1 MVHFG
6 AVYVTEDAYFAE
18 EPQKRVGWFKW
29 HASCSNK
36 RAKKNIL
43 YFLKTCILD
52 LIFFKVRAWQFHSA
66 IVALVDLHV
75 WVSVVSCCAVNN
87 WVIASRAHPGCFQW
101 RRMRVNSVRSVET
114 VLIVCHSKMRTLH
127 SINFLSWNKP
137 KWSRIFL
144 GHNRSVLCVN
154 LQILKASR
162 MPKKCT

>member
-1 MVHFG
+1 MARFLFKQKGKKKYFELPEDLHTQSYFFFLSKGMAVSFCHCSFG
-6 AVYVTEDAYFAE
+6 
-18 EPQKRVGWFKW
+18 
-29 HASCSNK
+29 
-36 RAKKNIL
+36 
-43 YFLKTCILD
+43 
-52 LIFFKVRAWQFHSA
+52 
-66 IVALVDLHV
+66 DLHV